1 MIIDEIKKLNIE
13 AIKNRDSVA
22 RNILGVV
29 MNKWMLLERQGNDK
43 ELTDSDMI
51 TIIQKTI
58 KELSQEK
65 ENYEKVGNAEE
76 VANITKQSEILEV
89 FLPKML
95 SEEEIRNIISGL
107 EDKSIPAVMGYFG
120 AKYKDTVD
128 RSVVLRVLKGN

>member
-1 MIIDEIKKLNIE
+1 MIIDEIKKLNVE

-22 RNILGVV
+22 RNILGIV
-29 MNKWMLLERQGNDK
+29 MNKWMLLERSGSDK

-51 TIIQKTI
+51 SILQKTI

-76 VANITKQSEILEV
+76 VANITRQSAVLEV

-95 SEEEIRNIISGL
+95 SEEEIRAIINRL

-120 AKYKDTVD
+120 ANYKNTVD
-128 RSVVLRVLKGN
+128 RSIVLKVLKGD

>member
-13 AIKNRDSVA
+13 AIKSRDSVA

-29 MNKWMLLERQGNDK
+29 MNKWMLLERQGSDK

-51 TIIQKTI
+51 SIIQKTI

-95 SEEEIRNIISGL
+95 SEEEIRNIINGL

-120 AKYKDTVD
+120 ANYKDTVD
-128 RSVVLRVLKGN
+128 RSIVLKVLKGN